1 VSPSAI
7 PAAWTG
13 CSMIRSTGFRTSG
26 LRRIPLRRA
35 LEGIAETGYDAVEF
49 CLEHPGASSG
59 GIDCA
64 RSLGLSVSAVS
75 YHGKKDPAEERLRQG
90 RRAVELAAGSG
101 VPVVVLGSPL
111 ESEYAF
117 RREAEE
123 LYKLCR
129 DAGLKPAWETEPGTV
144 LASLAEF
151 GRMIAPLGDAA
162 GINLDAGHLHLDGDC
177 TAEELRRLAGRIHH
191 VHVEG
196 MRSGRP
202 RHLVPGEGDLDWHE
216 LLSGLGAA
224 GYGGPL
230 TVDLFE
236 LPEDWMTHARRANVE
251 LRRIMEEFE
260 ARSLHAAGG

>member
-1 VSPSAI
+1 
-7 PAAWTG
+7 
-13 CSMIRSTGFRTSG
+13 MIRRTGFRTSG

-35 LEGIAETGYDAVEF
+35 LEGIAETGYDTVEF

-59 GIDCA
+59 SIDCA

-75 YHGKKDPAEERLRQG
+75 YHGKKDPPEERLRQG
-90 RRAVELAAGSG
+90 RRAVELSVGSG

-111 ESEYAF
+111 VGEDAF

-123 LYKLCR
+123 LYEMCR
-129 DAGLKPAWETEPGTV
+129 AAGLKPAWETEPGTV

-151 GRMIAPLGDAA
+151 GRMIVPLGDAA

-177 TAEELRRLAGRIHH
+177 TAEELKRLAGRIHH

-196 MRSGRP
+196 MRRGRH

-224 GYGGPL
+224 GYRGPL
-230 TVDLFE
+230 TVDLFD
-236 LPEDWMTHARRANVE
+236 LPENWMAHARRANIV
-251 LRRIMEEFE
+251 LRRIMDGFE
-260 ARSLHAAGG
+260 THARHAAGG